1 MKHFLK
7 VSTLSFLVV
16 EMGNLSLVKSL
27 SHLKEEQKHSDE
39 IFLEPVG
46 LAFTRGSLAEI
57 SGEPSSGKTSLTL
70 SLLSKLTQ
78 EGEVCAVVDS
88 SDCFDPCSA
97 ALAGVAL
104 ENLLWVKC
112 DGNMENAFTT
122 ADYLVQAKGF
132 GAIWLNLNGISEQKL
147 RYVPRTYWYR
157 YRNRIKGT
165 PTFFLVTAEESVAG
179 SASQQSL
186 AFSRQRTVWSG
197 AGRFKLLREFHL
209 SLHSKKQFY
218 GKPLLTKIE
227 FNYSDV

>member
-1 MKHFLK
+1 
-7 VSTLSFLVV
+7 
-16 EMGNLSLVKSL
+16 MGNLSLVKSL

-57 SGEPSSGKTSLTL
+57 SGEPSSGKTSLSL

-78 EGEVCAVVDS
+78 EGEICAVVDS
-88 SDCFDPCSA
+88 SNSFDPCSA

-112 DGNMENAFTT
+112 DGNMENAFIA

-132 GAIWLNLNGISEQKL
+132 GAIWLNLSGISKQKL

-157 YRNRIKGT
+157 YRNRIKET
-165 PTFFLVTAEESVAG
+165 PTFFLVTAEESMVG
-179 SASQQSL
+179 SASQQSFI
-186 AFSRQRTVWSG
+186 FSRERTVWSG
-197 AGRFKLLREFHL
+197 TGRFKLLRQFHI

-227 FNYSDV
+227 FDYSDV